1 MASAKWN
8 KNQDLK
14 DLQDAGTTYND
25 STVDYSSI
33 TVYYNGYN
41 PTTETPEGEV
51 GAKWAQVA
59 E

>member
-14 DLQDAGTTYND
+14 DLQDNATTYN
-25 STVDYSSI
+25 SATTDYSST
-33 TVYYNGYN
+33 TVYYNGYD
-41 PTTETPEGEV
+41 PTTETPEGEAP
-51 GAKWAQVA
+51 AKWTREA

>member
-14 DLQDAGTTYND
+14 DLQDAATTYN
-25 STVDYSSI
+25 SPTTDYSSV

-41 PTTETPEGEV
+41 PTTETPEGEA
-51 GAKWAQVA
+51 GAIWEPEA